1 MGLKWMSRPE
11 GRKRCVGIHPEVSR
25 LADPRHETARL
36 PSRQVSIAVPEHGTR
51 CSDKYWSVKP
61 LLSSREDRLRRAR
74 RIDITRPKNGVPH
87 QVSGHSQRSAA
98 GLQVFD
104 QDLDFER
111 IRAEED
117 TNYLWT
123 LLLDLAYHS

>member
-1 MGLKWMSRPE
+1 MCWHTSRSVKT
-11 GRKRCVGIHPEVSR
+11 GRSTTRNRTIAESTSLNSR
-25 LADPRHETARL
+25 ARA
-36 PSRQVSIAVPEHGTR
+36 RTR